1 MASET
6 FTASQVCQ
14 IVTGDDGDLD
24 YMFPGSDD
32 DLGMEDMDDD
42 ELERQAESE
51 SDADAEI
58 ESTDGTSPDVE
69 NSLPSPSERN
79 SDNSTSGRGRGRGRS
94 RGRGRGRGCG
104 SHGRR
109 CGSRG
114 RRQGNQRCHEATSA
128 SAEEGWSEGSSVQV
142 QPFSMNVGPT
152 FPLEEEP
159 VAIFSALFTPQLLD
173 HIVAET
179 NRYATLCLT
188 STHKGEGPPPTWET
202 DANEISAYLGFAI
215 LMGINRVPDLYDYWS
230 TSELYHYFSV
240 ASRIPRKRFL
250 ELSRF
255 LHFADNATIS
265 SRGDPGYDRLA
276 KVRPVIETLRE
287 SFLSSYNPHRM
298 RLW

>member
-32 DLGMEDMDDD
+32 DLGMEDMDDSD
-42 ELERQAESE
+42 ELEKQAESE

-58 ESTDGTSPDVE
+58 ESTDGNSPDVE
-69 NSLPSPSERN
+69 NSPPSPSETN
-79 SDNSTSGRGRGRGRS
+79 SDNSTSGCCRGRGRS
-94 RGRGRGRGCG
+94 RGRGLGRG
-104 SHGRR
+104 
-109 CGSRG
+109 RG
-114 RRQGNQRCHEATSA
+114 RRQGNQRCHEATTT
-128 SAEEGWSEGSSVQV
+128 SAEEEWSDGSSVQV

-159 VAIFSALFTPQLLD
+159 VAIFSTLFTPQLLH

-202 DANEISAYLGFAI
+202 DANDILAYLGFAI
-215 LMGINRVPDLYDYWS
+215 LMGINRVPDLYD
-230 TSELYHYFSV
+230 
-240 ASRIPRKRFL
+240 
-250 ELSRF
+250 
-255 LHFADNATIS
+255 
-265 SRGDPGYDRLA
+265 
-276 KVRPVIETLRE
+276 
-287 SFLSSYNPHRM
+287 
-298 RLW
+298 